1 MSEFKSSNR
10 DSIEEK
16 HKWDLSPIYSS
27 IEEWTSAR
35 DEVKT
40 QIDSISQFR
49 KKVMESPKH
58 LADTLDFISGLQ
70 QKLRKLSCYA
80 SLSSDEDTRISTFQ
94 GMKQEVGQIYSD
106 FSAAASFIEPEIL
119 EADSDSI
126 LDFISREERLA
137 DFDFYLKDLIRQ
149 RNHVRSDE
157 VEEVIAQASLMSG
170 NASSIYSIFS
180 NADFPY
186 PKIKLSTGEEVTLN
200 SSNFALHRAS
210 RNRDD
215 RKSVFESFFGKQAE
229 FERTFGTQLYGHLK
243 KDLFYSRVRNYGST
257 LESALDDDHIPVD
270 VYHNLIRNVR
280 SNLSTFH
287 RYLSLRKRMMNLNEL
302 YYYDLYAP
310 LVDEV
315 NLEYSVDE
323 AQELILNS
331 LQPLGDDYVSIVR
344 KAFEDRWIDMF
355 PNDGKR
361 SGAYSNGAIYDVHPY
376 ILMNYNGKYDDVST
390 LTHELGHTMQSY
402 LSNKTQPF
410 AKADYSIFVAE
421 VASTLNE
428 ALLNEYLLETITDPL
443 VRLSL
448 LGNYLEG
455 AKGTLFRQTQFAE
468 YELKIHEITGRGESL
483 TGEKFSD
490 LYYELVKEY
499 YGHDKDI
506 CRVNDY
512 IRMEWAYIPHFYY
525 NYYVYQYATSF
536 TASQALAENIYN
548 GSKSDRDRYI
558 RFLSSGGSDYPVNQ
572 LKDAG
577 VDMTKDLPFDLTIQK
592 INSVM
597 DEMEG
602 ILDKI
607 DSSTS

>member
-506 CRVNDY
+506 CQVNDY

>member
-1 MSEFKSSNR
+1 MSEIKSSNR

-27 IEEWTSAR
+27 IEEWMSAR

-40 QIDSISQFR
+40 QIGSISQFR

-229 FERTFGTQLYGHLK
+229 FERTFGTLLYGHLK

>member
-1 MSEFKSSNR
+1 MSEIKSSNR
-10 DSIEEK
+10 DSIEKK

-40 QIDSISQFR
+40 QIGSISQFR

>member
-1 MSEFKSSNR
+1 MSEIKSSNR

-27 IEEWTSAR
+27 IEEWMSAR

-40 QIDSISQFR
+40 QIGSISQFR

>member
-506 CRVNDY
+506 CQVNDY

-602 ILDKI
+602 ILDEI

>member
-1 MSEFKSSNR
+1 MSEIKSSNR

-506 CRVNDY
+506 CQVNDY

>member
-1 MSEFKSSNR
+1 MSEIKSSNR

-506 CRVNDY
+506 CQVNDY

-602 ILDKI
+602 ILDEI

>member
-1 MSEFKSSNR
+1 MSEIKSSNR

-257 LESALDDDHIPVD
+257 LESALDDDHIPID